1 MEKREPLL
9 NGHSM
14 LLEEGLF
21 PLSCDTVLLSEFVRA
36 RPKDRV
42 LDLGTGCGALGL
54 LLMIR
59 NEGIRVDGVELDARA
74 AMLAQKN
81 WEENGF
87 IGRGNVWP
95 GDYCTLP
102 KECLQRYDICA
113 ANPPYFEAGTGK
125 VSVDPSRAQS
135 RSGGEESLKRLCRS
149 AGQALKTHGTLNLCY
164 PAAQLGKLMIVLH
177 DCNFAA
183 KRLRFVHH
191 SPEKEA
197 FLVLLE
203 ARLGGGAGCCVCP
216 PLFIKINGEDSAGY
230 RGIYSGE

>member
-81 WEENGF
+81 WEEKRFYRAG
-87 IGRGNVWP
+87 
-95 GDYCTLP
+95 
-102 KECLQRYDICA
+102 ECLAGRLLHA
-113 ANPPYFEAGTGK
+113 AEGM
-125 VSVDPSRAQS
+125 PS
-135 RSGGEESLKRLCRS
+135 
-149 AGQALKTHGTLNLCY
+149 AL
-164 PAAQLGKLMIVLH
+164 
-177 DCNFAA
+177 
-183 KRLRFVHH
+183 
-191 SPEKEA
+191 
-197 FLVLLE
+197 
-203 ARLGGGAGCCVCP
+203 
-216 PLFIKINGEDSAGY
+216 
-230 RGIYSGE
+230 